1 MRTYTRKL
9 VATILVVAMVAALV
23 SISVLAAP
31 ASGKQFKGYT
41 IIGDS
46 ITSGYSVE
54 KDPNWDAN
62 LVPQDIDYGILAN
75 MVASP
80 EGYYSVQDVEAL
92 RQMGGGTTY
101 RVHGAYPDLVA
112 TGMGYPLPNDS
123 AASYADLANQ
133 GYYNLSL
140 PGLRTVEVREMLDP
154 NYHGDDI
161 SQEIWDIVQKDGKQ
175 VMMDKAREYI
185 KNSDVLT
192 INIGSNDVA
201 INCFIRA
208 LKVMAAAGK
217 TPSSFEA
224 SNR

>member
-80 EGYYSVQDVEAL
+80 EGISRKLIEA
-92 RQMGGGTTY
+92 Y
-101 RVHGAYPDLVA
+101 
-112 TGMGYPLPNDS
+112 
-123 AASYADLANQ
+123 LAVPVKSFP
-133 GYYNLSL
+133 SL
-140 PGLRTVEVREMLDP
+140 
-154 NYHGDDI
+154 
-161 SQEIWDIVQKDGKQ
+161 
-175 VMMDKAREYI
+175 
-185 KNSDVLT
+185 
-192 INIGSNDVA
+192 
-201 INCFIRA
+201 
-208 LKVMAAAGK
+208 
-217 TPSSFEA
+217 
-224 SNR
+224 